1 MAKNSRSKVRSHRI
15 RQEKKK
21 ARIARKAKATRD
33 ARVK

>member
-1 MAKNSRSKVRSHRI
+1 MGKHSRSRVRTHRI

-33 ARVK
+33 SRLK